1 MDQNKTQEELNKVSF
16 RDSLEDPETPPQKID
31 KKLLTFLLKDSGWR
45 ALRVFFIVG
54 GIRSGVNIL
63 LKTLFHLRKKKPFQK
78 DLLEA
83 FIGKEVRGS
92 CLFLGGFVFTWKFL
106 SQILPIYHQKRTRL
120 TDFLSGFI
128 AGIFILAER
137 SDRRVSFSQQLSVRA
152 AHSFFTSLSSKN
164 IFTIPHANSILFVLS
179 TSQILYS
186 YVIHHK
192 TLPPSIYNF
201 MVQQAQIPHFILEV
215 NRRVIS
221 RQEIDVEAFTDLLKG
236 MKATPNTINVISKLS
251 PVPGVLP
258 CVAYHPSLDSCTVT
272 FFAKFSKVMKMILPV
287 YAGLTFLPAIF
298 LRFPLFKASPKEILL
313 KCTLG
318 SIRSSAFLATLV
330 SVYQLAICQ
339 IRSLGVLLAQRIIEL
354 STSLLPW
361 SLPSQPFSSRSLVV
375 GLSFRSTLSPRPSIA
390 YTEFYILKDGC
401 SASHTLKHLCLWLL
415 LEQQCYIINASL
427 KSCRLFLGGSLINW
441 LVSEIQIQL
450 LLTKRKMQRKNKI

>member
-298 LRFPLFKASPKEILL
+298 LRFPLFKA
-313 KCTLG
+313 
-318 SIRSSAFLATLV
+318 R
-330 SVYQLAICQ
+330 
-339 IRSLGVLLAQRIIEL
+339 
-354 STSLLPW
+354 
-361 SLPSQPFSSRSLVV
+361 
-375 GLSFRSTLSPRPSIA
+375 
-390 YTEFYILKDGC
+390 
-401 SASHTLKHLCLWLL
+401 
-415 LEQQCYIINASL
+415 
-427 KSCRLFLGGSLINW
+427 
-441 LVSEIQIQL
+441 
-450 LLTKRKMQRKNKI
+450 